1 MPWWS
6 WIVIWIAL
14 VALSLL
20 FFVVLGARLFRQF
33 MATAKELGEA
43 AERFSTF
50 PSGTGTPGSAAVH
63 VGRVG
68 TDTPGSAAVHVGRV
82 GSDGADSTDGPDG
95 PGPVREPGSAVFA
108 SPVQMRHDYRASKF
122 ARQEARRLRRIQR
135 KADRGQP
142 QRLSDIEFE

>member
-20 FFVVLGARLFRQF
+20 FFVVLGVRLYRQF
-33 MATAKELGEA
+33 LAAAKELGEA
-43 AERFSTF
+43 GERFSTF
-50 PSGTGTPGSAAVH
+50 PSGSGTSGSA
-63 VGRVG
+63 
-68 TDTPGSAAVHVGRV
+68 DVHVGRV
-82 GSDGADSTDGPDG
+82 GSDGDGAVDG
-95 PGPVREPGSAVFA
+95 TGPLAEPGSAVFA

-135 KADRGQP
+135 KTDRGQP
-142 QRLSDIEFE
+142 QRLRDIEFE

>member
-43 AERFSTF
+43 GGRFSTL
-50 PSGTGTPGSAAVH
+50 PSGPATSGSADVH
-63 VGRVG
+63 
-68 TDTPGSAAVHVGRV
+68 PGRV
-82 GSDGADSTDGPDG
+82 GSDGDDAGDGSG
-95 PGPVREPGSAVFA
+95 PCVGPGSAVFS
-108 SPVQMRHDYRASKF
+108 SPVQMGHDYRAAKI
-122 ARQEARRLRRIQR
+122 ARQESRRRRRVQR
-135 KADRGQP
+135 KRDRVQP
-142 QRLSDIEFE
+142 QRLHDIELT

>member
-20 FFVVLGARLFRQF
+20 FFVVLGVRLYRQF
-33 MATAKELGEA
+33 MATVKELGEA
-43 AERFSTF
+43 GERFSAW
-50 PSGTGTPGSAAVH
+50 PSVPVTSGSADVH
-63 VGRVG
+63 VGL
-68 TDTPGSAAVHVGRV
+68 V
-82 GSDGADSTDGPDG
+82 GSDGDDAGDGARPR
-95 PGPVREPGSAVFA
+95 PEPGSAVFA

-135 KADRGQP
+135 KTDRGQP
-142 QRLSDIEFE
+142 QRLRDIEFE

>member
-33 MATAKELGEA
+33 MTTVRELGEA
-43 AERFSTF
+43 AERFSRF
-50 PSGTGTPGSAAVH
+50 PSAPA
-63 VGRVG
+63 
-68 TDTPGSAAVHVGRV
+68 
-82 GSDGADSTDGPDG
+82 GPDAAGLGGGSPTG
-95 PGPVREPGSAVFA
+95 PDAAVFA
-108 SPVQMRHDYRASKF
+108 SPTRVRNEYRAAKI
-122 ARQEARRLRRIQR
+122 ARQEARRLRRVQR

-142 QRLSDIEFE
+142 QSLRDIDFS

>member
-20 FFVVLGARLFRQF
+20 FFVVLGVRLYRQF
-33 MATAKELGEA
+33 MAAARELGDA
-43 AERFSTF
+43 GERFSAF
-50 PSGTGTPGSAAVH
+50 PSGPATFGSADVH
-63 VGRVG
+63 VGRI
-68 TDTPGSAAVHVGRV
+68 
-82 GSDGADSTDGPDG
+82 GSDVDAAGDG
-95 PGPVREPGSAVFA
+95 PGPVPEPGSAVFA

-135 KADRGQP
+135 KTDRGQP
-142 QRLSDIEFE
+142 QRLRDIEFR

>member
-20 FFVVLGARLFRQF
+20 FIGVLGLRLFRKF

-43 AERFSTF
+43 GERFSNF
-50 PSGTGTPGSAAVH
+50 PSGPGTS
-63 VGRVG
+63 RS
-68 TDTPGSAAVHVGRV
+68 DDVHVGRV
-82 GSDGADSTDGPDG
+82 GSNGDDAGDG
-95 PGPVREPGSAVFA
+95 PGQHAVPGSAVFA
-108 SPVQMRHDYRASKF
+108 SPHRVRHDYHASKL

-135 KADRGQP
+135 KTDRGQP
-142 QRLSDIEFE
+142 QALRDIEFS